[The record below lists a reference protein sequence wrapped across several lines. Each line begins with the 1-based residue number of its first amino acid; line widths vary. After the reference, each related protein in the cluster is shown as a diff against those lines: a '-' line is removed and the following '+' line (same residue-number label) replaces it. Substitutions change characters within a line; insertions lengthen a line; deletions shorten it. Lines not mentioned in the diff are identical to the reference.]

1 MLRVA
6 KLSLVAV
13 PLFALLTVAA
23 CGGKKPPTPPS
34 TEVDASTAT
43 DMPAPPSTA
52 GLTGD
57 AGPSSGSGSSSASE
71 TPPPPA
77 SIALPTATAKGTLK
91 GKKPGAVEI
100 KADGSVSSGG
110 KVIGKISGM
119 AMQSPDGKDLLKV
132 GSDGAVTT
140 DSGTAYGSFVGDDLT
155 LAKGDKVSVGDDGA
169 VTMTTGGKAAPLGK
183 FENLGAAKKAAAL
196 AVAFLNAPP
205 AAEKPAAATKPAGKP
220 AGKPVPK
227 KP

>member
-6 KLSLVAV
+6 KISLVAV

-23 CGGKKPPTPPS
+23 CGGKKPPAPPS
-34 TEVDASTAT
+34 MEEVDASAA
-43 DMPAPPSTA
+43 DMPAPPSTV
-52 GLTGD
+52 GLTSD
-57 AGPSSGSGSSSASE
+57 AGPSSDGGSTA
-71 TPPPPA
+71 TADPPPA
-77 SIALPTATAKGTLK
+77 PANIALPTATAKATLK

-110 KVIGKISGM
+110 KMIGKIAGM
-119 AMQSPDGKDLLKV
+119 AMQNADGKDLLKV

-140 DSGTAYGSFVGDDLT
+140 DSGAAYGSFTGDELT

-169 VTMTTGGKAAPLGK
+169 VTMTTAGKAAPLGK

-205 AAEKPAAATKPAGKP
+205 AAEKPATPAKPAGKP
-220 AGKPVPK
+220 AGKPAPK
-227 KP
+227 K

>member
-6 KLSLVAV
+6 KISLVAV

-23 CGGKKPPTPPS
+23 CGGKKPPAPPS
-34 TEVDASTAT
+34 MEAVDASAA
-43 DMPAPPSTA
+43 DMPAPPSTV
-52 GLTGD
+52 GLTSD
-57 AGPSSGSGSSSASE
+57 AGPSSDGGSTA
-71 TPPPPA
+71 TADPPPA
-77 SIALPTATAKGTLK
+77 PANIALPTATAKATLK

-110 KVIGKISGM
+110 KMIGKIAGM
-119 AMQSPDGKDLLKV
+119 AMQNADGKDLLKV

-140 DSGTAYGSFVGDDLT
+140 DSGAAYGSFTGDELT

-169 VTMTTGGKAAPLGK
+169 VTMTTAGKAAPLGK

-205 AAEKPAAATKPAGKP
+205 AAEKPATPAKPAGKP
-220 AGKPVPK
+220 AGKPAPK
-227 KP
+227 K

>member
-6 KLSLVAV
+6 KISLVAV

-23 CGGKKPPTPPS
+23 CGGKKPP
-34 TEVDASTAT
+34 
-43 DMPAPPSTA
+43 APPSMDAIDASVEADMPDPGSSA
-52 GLTGD
+52 GLTSD
-57 AGPSSGSGSSSASE
+57 AGHTGHGGEAGATATE
-71 TPPPPA
+71 APPA
-77 SIALPTATAKGTLK
+77 PASLALPTATAKATLK

-110 KVIGKISGM
+110 KMIGKISGM
-119 AMQSPDGKDLLKV
+119 AMQNADGKDLLKV

-140 DSGTAYGSFVGDDLT
+140 DSGAAYGSFSGDDLT
-155 LAKGDKVSVGDDGA
+155 LAKGDKVSIGDDGA
-169 VTMTTGGKAAPLGK
+169 VTMTTGTKAAPLGK

-205 AAEKPAAATKPAGKP
+205 AAEKAAKPAGKP
-220 AGKPVPK
+220 AGKPAPK

>member
-6 KLSLVAV
+6 KISLVAV

-23 CGGKKPPTPPS
+23 CGGKKPPAPPS
-34 TEVDASTAT
+34 MEALDASADA
-43 DMPAPPSTA
+43 DMPAPPSTV
-52 GLTGD
+52 GLTSD
-57 AGPSSGSGSSSASE
+57 AGPASDAGSSTTE
-71 TPPPPA
+71 TPPAPA
-77 SIALPTATAKGTLK
+77 SIALPTATAKATLK

-100 KADGSVSSGG
+100 KSDGSVSSGG

-140 DSGTAYGSFVGDDLT
+140 DGGTAYGSFSGDELT

-205 AAEKPAAATKPAGKP
+205 AAEKPATPAKPTGKP
-220 AGKPVPK
+220 TGKPVPK

>member
-6 KLSLVAV
+6 KISLVAV

-23 CGGKKPPTPPS
+23 CGGKKPPAPPS
-34 TEVDASTAT
+34 MEAVDASAA
-43 DMPAPPSTA
+43 DMPAPPSTV
-52 GLTGD
+52 GLTSD
-57 AGPSSGSGSSSASE
+57 AGPSSEGGSSA
-71 TPPPPA
+71 TADPPPA
-77 SIALPTATAKGTLK
+77 SIALPTATAKATIK

-100 KADGSVSSGG
+100 KSDGSVSSGG
-110 KVIGKISGM
+110 KMIGKIAGM
-119 AMQSPDGKDLLKV
+119 AMQNADGKDLLKV

-140 DSGTAYGSFVGDDLT
+140 DSGAAYGSFTGDELT

-169 VTMTTGGKAAPLGK
+169 VTMTTAGKAAPLGK

-205 AAEKPAAATKPAGKP
+205 AAEKPAAKPAGKP

>member
-6 KLSLVAV
+6 KISLVAV

-23 CGGKKPPTPPS
+23 CGGKKPPAPPS
-34 TEVDASTAT
+34 MEAVDASAA
-43 DMPAPPSTA
+43 DMPAPPSTV
-52 GLTGD
+52 GLTSD
-57 AGPSSGSGSSSASE
+57 AAPSSNGGSTA
-71 TPPPPA
+71 TADPPPA
-77 SIALPTATAKGTLK
+77 PANIALPTATAKATLK

-110 KVIGKISGM
+110 KMIGKIAGM
-119 AMQSPDGKDLLKV
+119 AMQNADGKDLLKV

-140 DSGTAYGSFVGDDLT
+140 DSGAAYGSFTGDELT

-169 VTMTTGGKAAPLGK
+169 VTMTTAGKAAPLGK

-205 AAEKPAAATKPAGKP
+205 AAEKPATLAKPAGKP
-220 AGKPVPK
+220 APK
-227 KP
+227 K